1 MSWTERRS
9 TWALH
14 LTVVVFGFT
23 GVLGKLIT
31 LPAVPLVFWRCAI
44 GAAALS
50 VWLLLGRKWK
60 LISGADRWRVGATG
74 VLVALHWAAFFHA
87 IKVSNVSVALAT
99 LSTVPLF
106 VAVIEPALNKR
117 WPDLRELA
125 LGAVAIAALLLIFDV
140 SPGSGAGI
148 FWALIASVLAAT
160 FSVLNARWV
169 KRQDA
174 LNISRLE
181 LSVAFVAIGLIALST
196 GSFQIPNPADWI
208 WLILLGVV
216 ATALAF
222 VVTVQVVKVLSPFT
236 LAIAITLEPV
246 YAIILALLIFGE
258 NEQMNGGFYAG
269 VAVLVATVMGDA
281 LIRRRQRISR
291 RPRHLR

>member
-1 MSWTERRS
+1 MIWTERRS
-9 TWALH
+9 MWALH
-14 LTVVVFGFT
+14 ITVVVFGFT

-44 GAAALS
+44 GAGALS
-50 VWLLLGRKWK
+50 VWLALSGKWRR
-60 LISGADRWRVGATG
+60 ISGADRWRVGATG

-106 VAVIEPALNKR
+106 VAVIDPALRKR
-117 WPDLRELA
+117 WPDPRELA

-140 SPGSGAGI
+140 SPDSGAGI
-148 FWALIASVLAAT
+148 FWALIASFLAAT

-181 LSVAFVAIGLIALST
+181 LSVAVVAIGIVALAS
-196 GSFQIPNPADWI
+196 GSVQIPTSADWL

-222 VVTVQVVKVLSPFT
+222 AVTVQVVKVLPPFT
-236 LAIAITLEPV
+236 LAIAINLEPV
-246 YAIILALLIFGE
+246 YAIVLALLIFGE

-281 LIRRRQRISR
+281 LIKRRQRISR